1 MGLFSGKRKVVI
13 GLPLATEGTQES
25 GKRYVCC
32 RVFSFLFSLST
43 FLLFLSSC
51 EAEAPVSKKYVCR
64 FVFSYKEHATSLLFA
79 AAQNP
84 GTYVYVTTKGDGKT
98 SVRHV
103 YVNSNDGK
111 TPQEDNIISTDL
123 ENYSSYVLGASN
135 SIGLFIGTTNFN
147 GLWAYDRACPNCSN
161 LQAMN
166 FTGNRQQVICPRC
179 QRTYELETGAIIS
192 GDEGSSLMR
201 YYCSFD
207 GSLLRAW
214 N

>member
-1 MGLFSGKRKVVI
+1 MKR
-13 GLPLATEGTQES
+13 
-25 GKRYVCC
+25 
-32 RVFSFLFSLST
+32 
-43 FLLFLSSC
+43 LLILLLGVWLIAC
-51 EAEAPVSKKYVCR
+51 EAEAPVSRKYVCR
-64 FVFSYKEHATSLLFA
+64 FVFSYKDHATSLLFA

-84 GTYVYVTTKGDGKT
+84 GTYVYVTTKGDGKN

-103 YVNSNDGK
+103 YVNSNDEK

-147 GLWAYDRACPNCSN
+147 GLWAYDRACPNCSS

-166 FTGNRQQVICPRC
+166 WTGNRQQVLCNNCKRV
-179 QRTYELETGAIIS
+179 YDLETAAITSGAE
-192 GDEGSSLMR
+192 GDPLMR
-201 YYCSFD
+201 YMV
-207 GSLLRAW
+207 SLDNLRLTVS

>member
-1 MGLFSGKRKVVI
+1 MRSILFR
-13 GLPLATEGTQES
+13 
-25 GKRYVCC
+25 
-32 RVFSFLFSLST
+32 
-43 FLLFLSSC
+43 LLFLSPIISLTSIFLLTAC
-51 EAEAPVSKKYVCR
+51 EAEAPVSRKYVCR
-64 FVFSYKEHATSLLFA
+64 FVFSYREHPTSLLFA

-84 GTYVYVTTKGDGKT
+84 GTYVYVTTKGDGKN

-103 YVNSNDGK
+103 YVNSNDSK

-147 GLWAYDRACPNCSN
+147 GLWAYDRVCPNCSN

-166 FTGNRQQVICPRC
+166 WTGNRQQVICPRC
-179 QRTYELETGAIIS
+179 QRIYELETGAISS

-201 YYCSFD
+201 YFCSFD
-207 GSLLRAW
+207 GSILRAW

>member
-1 MGLFSGKRKVVI
+1 MR
-13 GLPLATEGTQES
+13 
-25 GKRYVCC
+25 
-32 RVFSFLFSLST
+32 SFLYR
-43 FLLFLSSC
+43 LLFLSPIISLTSYLLLLTSC
-51 EAEAPVSKKYVCR
+51 EAEAPVSRKYVCR
-64 FVFSYKEHATSLLFA
+64 FVFSYRDHATSLLFA

-103 YVNSNDGK
+103 YVNSNDEK
-111 TPQEDNIISTDL
+111 TPQEDNIISSDL

-147 GLWAYDRACPNCSN
+147 GLWAYDRACPNCSS

-166 FTGNRQQVICPRC
+166 WTGNRQQVICSRC
-179 QRTYELETGAIIS
+179 QRTYELETGAIS
-192 GDEGSSLMR
+192 KGDQGSPLMR

-207 GSLLRAW
+207 GSILRAW

>member
-1 MGLFSGKRKVVI
+1 MKTR
-13 GLPLATEGTQES
+13 
-25 GKRYVCC
+25 
-32 RVFSFLFSLST
+32 SLHSI
-43 FLLFLSSC
+43 LLFLIAVANFSLLTFPFSLLISC
-51 EAEAPVSKKYVCR
+51 EAEAPISRKYVCH
-64 FVFSYKEHATSLLFA
+64 FVFSYRDHATSLLFA

-103 YVNSNDGK
+103 YVNSNDDK

-135 SIGLFIGTTNFN
+135 NIGLFIGTTNFD

-179 QRTYELETGAIIS
+179 QRTYELETGAIIN

-207 GSLLRAW
+207 GSILRAW

>member
-1 MGLFSGKRKVVI
+1 MKQAAKTERLPHMKARSLRFFLLLGIAVANCSLFTF
-13 GLPLATEGTQES
+13 P
-25 GKRYVCC
+25 
-32 RVFSFLFSLST
+32 FSLFT
-43 FLLFLSSC
+43 SC
-51 EAEAPVSKKYVCR
+51 EAEAPVSRKYVCR
-64 FVFSYKEHATSLLFA
+64 FVFNYRDHATSLLFA

-103 YVNSNDGK
+103 YVNSNDDK
-111 TPQEDNIISTDL
+111 TPQEDNVISSDL

-147 GLWAYDRACPNCSN
+147 GLWAYDRACPNCTS

-166 FTGNRQQVICPRC
+166 FTGNRQQVLCPRC
-179 QRTYELETGAIIS
+179 QRTYELETGAIIN

-207 GSLLRAW
+207 GSILRAW

>member
-1 MGLFSGKRKVVI
+1 MMGFFSGRLKVE
-13 GLPLATEGTQES
+13 GGRRLLLPL
-25 GKRYVCC
+25 VL
-32 RVFSFLFSLST
+32 FSFLLPPST
-43 FLLFLSSC
+43 FLFLFSSC
-51 EAEAPVSKKYVCR
+51 EAEAPVSRKYICS

-111 TPQEDNIISTDL
+111 TPQEDNVISSDL

-147 GLWAYDRACPNCSN
+147 GLWAYDRACPNCTN

-166 FTGNRQQVICPRC
+166 WTGNRQQVVCPRC
-179 QRTYELETGAIIS
+179 QRTYELETGAILS
-192 GDEGSSLMR
+192 GDEGSPLMR

>member
-1 MGLFSGKRKVVI
+1 MIAV
-13 GLPLATEGTQES
+13 AN
-25 GKRYVCC
+25 
-32 RVFSFLFSLST
+32 FSLLT
-43 FLLFLSSC
+43 FPFSLLISC
-51 EAEAPVSKKYVCR
+51 EAEAPISRKYVCH
-64 FVFSYKEHATSLLFA
+64 FVFSYRDHATSLLFA

-103 YVNSNDGK
+103 YVNSNDDK

-179 QRTYELETGAIIS
+179 QRTYELETGAIIN

-207 GSLLRAW
+207 GSILRAW

>member
-1 MGLFSGKRKVVI
+1 MKTR
-13 GLPLATEGTQES
+13 
-25 GKRYVCC
+25 
-32 RVFSFLFSLST
+32 SLHSI
-43 FLLFLSSC
+43 LLFLIAVANFSLLTFPFSLLISC
-51 EAEAPVSKKYVCR
+51 EAEAPISRKYICH
-64 FVFSYKEHATSLLFA
+64 FVFSYRDHATSLLFA

-103 YVNSNDGK
+103 YVNSNDDK

-135 SIGLFIGTTNFN
+135 NIGLFIGTTNFN

-179 QRTYELETGAIIS
+179 QRTYELETGAIIN

-207 GSLLRAW
+207 GSILRAW

>member
-1 MGLFSGKRKVVI
+1 MKTR
-13 GLPLATEGTQES
+13 
-25 GKRYVCC
+25 
-32 RVFSFLFSLST
+32 SLHSI
-43 FLLFLSSC
+43 LLFLIAVANFSLLTFPFSLLISC
-51 EAEAPVSKKYVCR
+51 EAEAPISRKYVCH
-64 FVFSYKEHATSLLFA
+64 FVFSYRDHATSLLFA

-103 YVNSNDGK
+103 YVNSNDDK

-147 GLWAYDRACPNCSN
+147 GLWAYDRACHNCSN

-179 QRTYELETGAIIS
+179 QRTYELETGAIIN

-207 GSLLRAW
+207 GSILRAW

>member
-1 MGLFSGKRKVVI
+1 MMMGIFSGFFSGKWKEER
-13 GLPLATEGTQES
+13 
-25 GKRYVCC
+25 GKRYVCS
-32 RVFSFLFSLST
+32 RVFSLLFPLSS
-43 FLLFLSSC
+43 FLLFLTSC
-51 EAEAPVSKKYVCR
+51 EAEAPVSRKYVCR
-64 FVFSYKEHATSLLFA
+64 FVFSYKDHATSLLFA

-84 GTYVYVTTKGDGKT
+84 GTYVYVTTKGDGKN

-123 ENYSSYVLGASN
+123 ENYTSYVLGASN

-147 GLWAYDRACPNCSN
+147 GLWAYDRACPNCTS

-166 FTGNRQQVICPRC
+166 WTGNRQQVICPRC
-179 QRTYELETGAIIS
+179 QRTYELETGVIIS

-201 YYCSFD
+201 YFCSFD
-207 GSLLRAW
+207 GSILRAW

>member
-1 MGLFSGKRKVVI
+1 MIKTIMKTRNLKIRGSRI
-13 GLPLATEGTQES
+13 RCIIQ
-25 GKRYVCC
+25 R
-32 RVFSFLFSLST
+32 SFLLLGIAAANSSLFILHSS
-43 FLLFLSSC
+43 LLTSC
-51 EAEAPVSKKYVCR
+51 EAEAPVSRNYICR
-64 FVFSYKEHATSLLFA
+64 FVFSYQQHPTSLLFA

-84 GTYVYVTTKGDGKT
+84 GTYVYVTTKGDGKA

-111 TPQEDNIISTDL
+111 TPQEDNVISTDL
-123 ENYSSYVLGASN
+123 ENYTSYSLGASN

-147 GLWAYDRACPNCSN
+147 GLWAYDRACPNCSS

-166 FTGNRQQVICPRC
+166 WTGNRQQVICPRC

-207 GSLLRAW
+207 GSILRAW

>member
-1 MGLFSGKRKVVI
+1 MMTLLRSIPALLVI
-13 GLPLATEGTQES
+13 ITVYCP
-25 GKRYVCC
+25 
-32 RVFSFLFSLST
+32 LST
-43 FLLFLSSC
+43 LSLLTSC
-51 EAEAPVSKKYVCR
+51 EAEAPVSRKYVCR
-64 FVFSYKEHATSLLFA
+64 FVFSYRDHATSLLFA

-103 YVNSNDGK
+103 YVNSNDAK

-147 GLWAYDRACPNCSN
+147 GLWAYDRACPNCSS

-166 FTGNRQQVICPRC
+166 WTGNRQQVICPRC

-192 GDEGSSLMR
+192 GDEGSPLMR
-201 YYCSFD
+201 YFCSFD
-207 GSLLRAW
+207 GSILRAW

>member
-1 MGLFSGKRKVVI
+1 MNNL
-13 GLPLATEGTQES
+13 LPHMKT
-25 GKRYVCC
+25 R
-32 RVFSFLFSLST
+32 SLHSI
-43 FLLFLSSC
+43 LLFLIAVANCSLLTFPFSLLISC
-51 EAEAPVSKKYVCR
+51 EAEAPISRKYVCH
-64 FVFSYKEHATSLLFA
+64 FVFSYRDHATSLLFA

-103 YVNSNDGK
+103 YVNSNDDK

-135 SIGLFIGTTNFN
+135 NIGLFIGTTNFN

-179 QRTYELETGAIIS
+179 QRTYELETGAIIN

-207 GSLLRAW
+207 GSILRAW

>member
-1 MGLFSGKRKVVI
+1 MKTR
-13 GLPLATEGTQES
+13 
-25 GKRYVCC
+25 
-32 RVFSFLFSLST
+32 SLHSI
-43 FLLFLSSC
+43 LLFLIAVANFSLLTFPFSLLISC
-51 EAEAPVSKKYVCR
+51 EAEAPISRKYVCH
-64 FVFSYKEHATSLLFA
+64 FVFSYRDHATSLLFA

-103 YVNSNDGK
+103 YVNSNDDK

-135 SIGLFIGTTNFN
+135 NIGLFIGTTNFN

-179 QRTYELETGAIIS
+179 QRTYELETGAIIN

-207 GSLLRAW
+207 GSILRAW